1 MQNMSNKMTNYGYK
15 VLITTSGI
23 GSRLGELTK
32 TTNKAL
38 VKVVGKPALDYILN
52 SYPKDMEF
60 VITVGYLKEQV
71 ISYIKENYPRL
82 NVIFAEVDKF
92 DGPGTSMGYSML
104 QARQYLNCP
113 FIIQCNDTL
122 VFEPI
127 PSPVEGNW
135 NAGTFGPSALSYT
148 SFKRVGDSISKIAD
162 KGATDYDL
170 LHIGFVGI
178 KDHQLFWDCL
188 AELYE
193 KNPNDSVLNDTR
205 TMNVMMERGAEFKPV
220 EYKLW
225 LDIGNPD
232 ALKLTEKYLLEHPD
246 LLNANR

>member
-1 MQNMSNKMTNYGYK
+1 MFNYK

-32 TTNKAL
+32 HTNKAL
-38 VKVVGKPALDYILN
+38 IKVAGKPAIDYIIE

-60 VITVGYLKEQV
+60 VVTIGYLKEQV
-71 ISYIKENYPRL
+71 KDYLTQRFPKHNFT
-82 NVIFAEVDKF
+82 FAVVDKF

-104 QARQYLNCP
+104 QARQYLTCP

-127 PSPVEGNW
+127 LDPSKENW
-135 NAGTFGPSALSYT
+135 NAGTKGPSAASYT
-148 SFKRVGDSISKIAD
+148 SFKIVNEHAISKIAD
-162 KGATDYDL
+162 KGAVDYDL

-178 KDHQLFWDCL
+178 KDYELFWECL
-188 AELYE
+188 AELYHN
-193 KNPNDSVLNDTR
+193 NPNDSVLNDTR
-205 TMNVMMERGAEFKPV
+205 TMNVMLDRGSQFKPV

-225 LDIGNPD
+225 LDIGNPT
-232 ALKLTEKYLLEHPD
+232 ALKSTEEYLLTHPD

>member
-1 MQNMSNKMTNYGYK
+1 MSKYNYK

-38 VKVVGKPALDYILN
+38 VKVAGKPALSYILD
-52 SYPKDMEF
+52 SYPSDMEF
-60 VITVGYLKEQV
+60 VITIGYLKEQV
-71 ISYIKENYPRL
+71 VEFIKHKYPQL
-82 NVIFAEVDKF
+82 NVTFAEVDKF

-104 QARQYLNCP
+104 QARKFLSCP

-127 PSPVEGNW
+127 PDPSVENW
-135 NAGTFGPSALSYT
+135 NAGTRGPSTQAYT
-148 SFKRVGDSISKIAD
+148 SFKILNEHSISKIAD
-162 KGATDYDL
+162 KGATEYDL

-178 KDHQLFWDCL
+178 KDHELYWNCL

-193 KNPNDSVLNDTR
+193 NNPNDSVLNDTR
-205 TMNVMMERGAEFKPV
+205 TMNVMLERGAKFKPV

-225 LDIGNPD
+225 LDIGNPK
-232 ALKLTEKYLLEHPD
+232 ALEETEKYLLAHPV
-246 LLNANR
+246 LLNKR

>member
-1 MQNMSNKMTNYGYK
+1 MNSYGYK

-32 TTNKAL
+32 NTNKAL
-38 VKVVGKPALDYILN
+38 IKVAGKPALSYIID

-60 VITVGYLKEQV
+60 VVTVGYLKEQV
-71 ISYIKENYPRL
+71 IDFIKTNYPQL
-82 NVIFAEVDKF
+82 NVTFAEVDRF

-104 QARQYLNCP
+104 QARKFLDCP

-122 VFEPI
+122 VFESI
-127 PSPVEGNW
+127 PSPTDGNW
-135 NAGTFGPSALSYT
+135 NAGTKGPSAAAYT
-148 SFKRVGDSISKIAD
+148 SFKIVGDGISKVAD
-162 KGATDYDL
+162 KGASDYDL

-178 KDHQLFWDCL
+178 KDHRLFWDCL

-205 TMNVMMERGAEFKPV
+205 TMNVMMDRGAKFKPV
-220 EYKLW
+220 EYKIW
-225 LDIGNPD
+225 LDIGNPI
-232 ALKLTEKYLLEHPD
+232 ALEQTEKYLLAHPE
-246 LLNANR
+246 LLNKK

>member
-1 MQNMSNKMTNYGYK
+1 MPNYK

-32 TTNKAL
+32 NTNKSL
-38 VKVVGKPALDYILN
+38 VKVAGKEALRYILE
-52 SYPKDMEF
+52 SYPENMEF
-60 VITVGYLKEQV
+60 VVTVGYLKDQV
-71 ISYIKENYPRL
+71 IDFIKTNYPDL

-104 QARQYLNCP
+104 QARKYLDCP

-127 PSPVEGNW
+127 LDPSQENW
-135 NAGTFGPSALSYT
+135 NAGTKGPSAASYT
-148 SFKRVGDSISKIAD
+148 SFKILDEHSISKIAD
-162 KGATDYDL
+162 KGASEYDL

-178 KDHQLFWDCL
+178 KDHQLFWDSL
-188 AELYE
+188 AYLYAQ
-193 KNPNDSVLNDTR
+193 NPNDSVLNDTR
-205 TMNVMMERGAEFKPV
+205 TINLMLEKGAKFKPV

-225 LDIGNPD
+225 LDIGNIE
-232 ALKLTEKYLLEHPD
+232 ALKKTEEYLVSHPE
-246 LLNANR
+246 LL